1 MKKLFALLLCLAL
14 LLPMC
19 LIANAEAAYTA
30 EPFYMVNCSSV
41 DPEQFPYI
49 DDYPSLHF
57 SQIGDKIRVSY
68 GGTMLLYGSYTDED
82 VTKMATAMKQ
92 VLNARPEGMRWFC
105 PWGINSVMEVGT
117 VAEVYMD
124 HSVDQVKELF
134 TAFLKKYKEIGGL
147 LDGLI
152 LDVEYIGMGSWY
164 IQGKANKDPYIYN
177 KIVTDPRYATE
188 IRPLL
193 VERGFL
199 FYENPTELT
208 PEIYGIHK
216 GTGSKYDASRS
227 IWDTVMKIRLAN
239 YVNEWCLEPLLANFP
254 DATASDYQ
262 FTDYNAWL
270 KGVNDSGEVVGKLGG
285 NTIAAGNVSNY
296 NFYASRP
303 SESTFYKNNGNVV
316 FKNPPSYNEAVYGA
330 SAYNMF
336 LWDANLAKRVFSSD
350 RNNRI
355 SVWLAR
361 YDYNPNQE
369 GTLSNTPYYSEQ
381 VFHLGMLDPEPFM
394 GYLYYQEFKD
404 AAGNVSQSVYESRL
418 AVINELLAE
427 LTRVAGYSDRK
438 PIEIPMTWNR
448 EFVLSG
454 MYTGG
459 RNLWRI
465 TPNTD
470 KVSVAD
476 FKIEGADPT
485 FYVDGQTITFP
496 GGKIIETGNIS
507 VLGTCGYWVE
517 TPANVTP
524 IVVDDADRL
533 EKIPAYI
540 EDFESYAVGTKITT
554 MVIRDGGAW
563 SIQSN
568 GSDLLVEADGSNKV
582 LAITGNS
589 AMQNNL
595 LPANVT
601 IADSY
606 AKQQAWELTITVPAG
621 MTAEESLVVLDF
633 GASGQKVADGGFKV
647 SGGKVYYSDN
657 GEYKEMAFDISAGGK
672 YTFKREL
679 NFNSFTSDYIL
690 LDAAGKEVAKVA
702 AVAIPAFTG
711 KVASIKVT
719 CNAVTGKVLVD
730 NYTLRALG
738 VAADFEVY
746 NANTGIQLTADTTNA
761 VSTAY
766 RLSWTNITEGE
777 KTAKVMAEIYEG
789 GALKETKLIKE
800 VKLTRGG
807 DGVETGVVEV
817 AEGQSVKVYMTSDIA
832 ADAGSN
838 NGNQNQN
845 PGQESNPTTPG
856 ADNKQDDGG
865 NTTLIILI
873 VVVVVAVAAVVLV
886 LVLTKKKPAKKED

>member
-1 MKKLFALLLCLAL
+1 MKKLFALLLCMAMLV
-14 LLPMC
+14 PMC
-19 LIANAEAAYTA
+19 LFANAEAAFTA
-30 EPFYMVNCSSV
+30 EPFYMLNCSPV
-41 DPEQFPYI
+41 DPAEYPYI
-49 DDYPSLHF
+49 DDYPSIRF

-68 GGTMLLYGSYTDED
+68 GGVMLLYGSYTDEE
-82 VTKMATAMKQ
+82 VTQLATALKKEMDK
-92 VLNARPEGMRWFC
+92 RPAGMRWFS
-105 PWGINSVMEVGT
+105 PWGSGVAMEVAP
-117 VAEVYMD
+117 VAEIYMD
-124 HSVDQVKELF
+124 HSVDQMKELM
-134 TAFLKKYKEIGGL
+134 TAVLKKYKEIGGQ

-152 LDVEYIGMGSWY
+152 LDTEYIGMGSWY

-177 KIVTDPRYATE
+177 KIVSDPRYATE
-188 IRPLL
+188 VRPLL
-193 VERGFL
+193 EERGFL

-208 PEIYGIHK
+208 PEIYGIHR
-216 GTGSKYDASRS
+216 GTGAKYAASRA
-227 IWDTVMKIRLAN
+227 IWDAVMHNRLSM
-239 YVNEWCLEPLLANFP
+239 YVNEWCLEPLLTYFP

-270 KGVNDSGEVVGKLGG
+270 KGINDSGEVVGELSG
-285 NTIAAGNVSNY
+285 NLIAAGNVSNY

-303 SESTFYKNNGNVV
+303 SATTFYKNNGNVV

-361 YDYNPNQE
+361 YDYNPKQE

-381 VFHLGMLDPEPFM
+381 IFHLGMLDPEPFM
-394 GYLYYQEFKD
+394 GYLYYQEFRD
-404 AAGNVSQSVYESRL
+404 EEGNVSESVYKSRI

-470 KVSVAD
+470 KVSVED
-476 FKIEGADPT
+476 FKIEGSDPT
-485 FYVDGQTITFP
+485 FYVDGQKITFP

-540 EDFESYAVGTKITT
+540 EDFESYDVGTKLTT

-568 GSDLLVEADGSNKV
+568 GSDLLVEAEGSNKV

-606 AKQQAWELTITVPAG
+606 AKQQAWELTVTVPAG
-621 MTAEESLVVLDF
+621 MTADESLVVLEF
-633 GASGQKVADGGFKV
+633 GAAGQKVADGGFKV
-647 SGGKVYYSDN
+647 SGGKVYYSEN
-657 GEYKEMAFDISAGGK
+657 GEYKELAFDISAGGK
-672 YTFKREL
+672 YTFKRVL
-679 NFNSFTSDYIL
+679 NFNSFTSDYII
-690 LDAAGKEVAKVA
+690 LDATGKEVAKVA

-711 KVASIKVT
+711 KVASVKVT
-719 CNAVTGKVLVD
+719 CNAVTGKVLID
-730 NYTLRALG
+730 NYTLRAIG

-746 NANTGIQLTADTTNA
+746 NANTGILLTADTKNA

-777 KTAKVMAEIYEG
+777 KTAKVMADIYEG
-789 GALKETKLIKE
+789 DTLKETKVIKE

-817 AEGQSVKVYMTSDIA
+817 AEGQSVKLYMTSDITTGTPNA
-832 ADAGSN
+832 
-838 NGNQNQN
+838 
-845 PGQESNPTTPG
+845 PGVTDPTTPG
-856 ADNKQDDGG
+856 ETQPTTGTQSGGEKDN
-865 NTTLIILI
+865 TMLI
-873 VVVVVAVAAVVLV
+873 VLIMVVVVAIAAVVLV